1 MARSAFDWV
10 PQDAMGDIVA
20 ALLAVLVGVGI
31 AVVLGLQNPL
41 RWLSAVA
48 VGCGVTSVSLAV
60 LAMRIGA
67 KRP

>member
-1 MARSAFDWV
+1 
-10 PQDAMGDIVA
+10 MGDIVA